1 MIDLLIN
8 HFDRALRTAAGS
20 VGSTNRGSPSTEM
33 AKVVLSADQRHH
45 SAGLMRVNHTGEVCA
60 QALYHGQALTAKS
73 DGVRNAMIKSA
84 EEETDHLSWC
94 ESRLKEL
101 DSRVSYLNPFWY
113 ASSFIMGATTGL
125 LGDKINLGF
134 VAAVEEGVCEHL
146 DDHLEKLPD
155 ADERSKAI
163 LTQMKH
169 DEEEHMNTALAS
181 GGAEFPTPVKTAM
194 SVVSK
199 VMTKSTYWI

>member
-1 MIDLLIN
+1 MIDQFIK

-20 VGSTNRGSPSTEM
+20 VGSTIRNSPSYQM
-33 AKVVLSADQRHH
+33 AKVALNSDERRH

-73 DGVRNAMIKSA
+73 NKVRDAMKQAA

-94 ESRLKEL
+94 EGRLKEL
-101 DSRVSYLNPFWY
+101 DSRVSFLNPFWY

-134 VAAVEEGVCEHL
+134 VAAVEDGVCKHL
-146 DDHLEKLPD
+146 EDHLEKLPET
-155 ADERSKAI
+155 DERSKAI
-163 LTQMKH
+163 LLQMKH
-169 DEEEHMNTALAS
+169 DEEVHRNTALES
-181 GGAEFPTPVKTAM
+181 GGIEFSEPVKSAM

>member
-1 MIDLLIN
+1 MIDKLIY
-8 HFDRALRTAAGS
+8 HFDRALRTTAGS
-20 VGSTNRGSPSTEM
+20 VGTTNRPSPGIKIKNVS
-33 AKVVLSADQRHH
+33 LSEEDRNL
-45 SAGLMRVNHTGEVCA
+45 SAGLMRINHTGEVCA

-73 DGVRNAMIKSA
+73 QRVAESMREAA

-94 ESRLKEL
+94 EYRLNEL

-134 VAAVEEGVCEHL
+134 VAAVEDGVCKHLGEHL
-146 DDHLEKLPD
+146 ERLPSRDDKS
-155 ADERSKAI
+155 RAI
-163 LTQMKH
+163 LTQMRI
-169 DEEEHMNTALAS
+169 DEEKHMKTALNS
-181 GGAEFPTPVKTAM
+181 GGTEFSSPVKSLM
-194 SVVSK
+194 NLVSK